1 MIGPRLLVL
10 ALLKW
15 LIPLAG
21 LVVGVAVV
29 LGGFVYDLLLA
40 GIPYPDPTPAQQAD
54 WVFHGYVAMMIELL
68 GLSIFLVSLIGL
80 FSIGAHAAWR
90 RQRRRGEVDSASEG

>member
-1 MIGPRLLVL
+1 MPLRMTQYLESTS
-10 ALLKW
+10 K
-15 LIPLAG
+15 PLA
-21 LVVGVAVV
+21 ASAT
-29 LGGFVYDLLLA
+29 LA

-68 GLSIFLVSLIGL
+68 GLSIFLVSLIGF

>member
-1 MIGPRLLVL
+1 MV

-29 LGGFVYDLLLA
+29 LGRFVYDLLLA

-54 WVFHGYVAMMIELL
+54 WVFHGYVA
-68 GLSIFLVSLIGL
+68 
-80 FSIGAHAAWR
+80 
-90 RQRRRGEVDSASEG
+90 